1 MNYAIFFSY
10 IGALDVKKPSQHRH
24 HRKHK
29 MAIAVS
35 GITWLA
41 VLQVRCSCVS
51 VCTCVLSILFGIWW
65 AAFIGF
71 SGKITAPTIFQF
83 GHFSKL
89 NSTIATIASIWA
101 IVGMVWLPPWT
112 NSCSLTIFFKPAA
125 YETRD
130 ALESFSSVAASGF
143 WRAPTHTFWLAQNE
157 FIIFFLFNFFH
168 RY

>member
-112 NSCSLTIFFKPAA
+112 NSCSLTIFFQ
-125 YETRD
+125 TRCLWD
-130 ALESFSSVAASGF
+130 ERCIGVFLIGGCKWILKSTNSYF
-143 WRAPTHTFWLAQNE
+143 LATTKWVHH
-157 FIIFFLFNFFH
+157 FFLV
-168 RY
+168 